1 MEAHYETLNI
11 DQAASVKDIKAAYRR
26 LAKRFHPDAAGRE
39 KGNPGRFQEIHEA
52 YHSLVERLEQRPKR
66 AEPGVRNLDRSQWR
80 FEGAAEQGA
89 DIIYILRVSV
99 LAAENG
105 LLLDLPWEK
114 EDACP
119 RCLGLGH
126 TLKPMFGGPHLRK
139 VPCLKCQGQGVVR
152 RSSTLQ
158 LNLSP
163 NMILQDELRLT
174 GLGHYKPSQ
183 ASRGDL
189 VIRLKIGTLACFAD
203 NRTYKT
209 GAIPTFII

>member
-1 MEAHYETLNI
+1 MEAYYETLNI
-11 DQAASVKDIKAAYRR
+11 DPAASIKDIKTAYRR
-26 LAKRFHPDAAGRE
+26 LAKRFHPDAAGR
-39 KGNPGRFQEIHEA
+39 KRDDPGRFQEIHEA
-52 YHSLVERLEQRPKR
+52 YHSLVERLESRLER
-66 AEPGVRNLDRSQWR
+66 AEPEVQNQGRSGWS
-80 FEGAAEQGA
+80 FEGVAGQGA
-89 DIIYILRVSV
+89 DVIYILRVSA
-99 LAAENG
+99 LAAEKG
-105 LLLDLPWEK
+105 LNLALPWEK

-152 RSSTLQ
+152 RKSTLQ
-158 LNLSP
+158 INLSP
-163 NMILQDELRLT
+163 GMILQGELHLT

-189 VIRLKIGTLACFAD
+189 VIRLKIETDACSAD

-209 GAIPTFII
+209 GAISDFII

>member
-1 MEAHYETLNI
+1 MEAYYETLNI
-11 DQAASVKDIKAAYRR
+11 DPAASVKDIKAAYRR
-26 LAKRFHPDAAGRE
+26 LAKRFHPDATGRK
-39 KGNPGRFQEIHEA
+39 KGNPDRFQEIHEA
-52 YHSLVERLEQRPKR
+52 YHSLVERLERRPER
-66 AEPGVRNLDRSQWR
+66 AEPGVPNLGRSQWR
-80 FEGAAEQGA
+80 FEGAAEEGA
-89 DIIYILRVSV
+89 DVIYILRVSA
-99 LAAENG
+99 LAAEIG
-105 LLLDLPWEK
+105 LTLDLSWKK

-163 NMILQDELRLT
+163 DMILQGELRLT

-189 VIRLKIGTLACFAD
+189 VIRLKIGTVACFPD

-209 GAIPTFII
+209 GVISSFII